1 MRDPAAR
8 GRWSELTGVAGRTVA
23 VVAAAGVAISLTAL
37 TGGMVVPAS
46 ALPATT
52 TTVAPAPAPGIP
64 EPTYT
69 PPPPPPVT
77 HEAPPPPPV
86 THEAPPPTH
95 EAPQTTYEAPQTT
108 HEAPQTTQAPVTTQ
122 APATQAPV
130 TTTQAPP
137 TTRAPERATT
147 TVPAPATTTAA
158 APTTQARPTT
168 ATGPLPT
175 ATGPLPTTTGPV
187 PTETRG
193 LPTVTSSAAV
203 NVPSSSGPTTALI
216 TTSGAKSPTPTTAVQ
231 AQKTTTPTETPKTLE
246 ATPQNI
252 ELARKSVPQVVDPP
266 PQTQTDIRDLTI
278 NLNAKVGLD
287 TNVAPRVAVEQKS
300 QVKQW
305 DRSWVHTDE
314 FYRPVI
320 INPYPQPLK
329 VVYVYGG
336 APRYLMIPPLASAV
350 TELAQ
355 IGVYN
360 FTAMLLDA
368 AGAATSVA
376 VGTMYGGGYVPAP
389 GEPPPPPPPPP
400 VTYDDVPVQVQYSE
414 ATYQPFVV
422 HQIVDAGMDP
432 AVGEEKVLLDGVTP
446 AWGVWQQNDNGDR
459 MFVVH
464 KTQQYPGM
472 DDPPGEGPLPG
483 DYPLQLASASK
494 PASSGLSTK
503 DLLLIGAACL
513 VLVLGAGAIILN
525 VVMGRRRQPRH

>member
-1 MRDPAAR
+1 MCAHLRICGAR
-8 GRWSELTGVAGRTVA
+8 GIALVLASGA
-23 VVAAAGVAISLTAL
+23 AISLTAV
-37 TGGMVVPAS
+37 TGGIGAAS
-46 ALPATT
+46 AMPGATT
-52 TTVAPAPAPGIP
+52 TTNAPVPAPRAPL
-64 EPTYT
+64 PTYVPPPLPPPPLVT
-69 PPPPPPVT
+69 HEAPPPPLVTHEAPPPPPVT

-86 THEAPPPTH
+86 THEAPPPPPVTH
-95 EAPQTTYEAPQTT
+95 EAPP
-108 HEAPQTTQAPVTTQ
+108 PPPTTQAPEPTYTPPPTHIPEQ
-122 APATQAPV
+122 TNAPATITAPV
-130 TTTQAPP
+130 TTTMP
-137 TTRAPERATT
+137 
-147 TVPAPATTTAA
+147 
-158 APTTQARPTT
+158 APTTQSRSTT
-168 ATGPLPT
+168 AAGPLPT
-175 ATGPLPTTTGPV
+175 AIGPLPTV
-187 PTETRG
+187 A
-193 LPTVTSSAAV
+193 SSAAV
-203 NVPSSSGPTTALI
+203 SVPNSSARTTAVV
-216 TTSGAKSPTPTTAVQ
+216 TTSGAKSPAPSTVTQARQTTTA
-231 AQKTTTPTETPKTLE
+231 TETPKTLQPT
-246 ATPQNI
+246 AQNFEI
-252 ELARKSVPQVVDPP
+252 AKNSVPQVVKP
-266 PQTQTDIRDLTI
+266 TQASQADIQDLTKKLTYQA
-278 NLNAKVGLD
+278 NQANSSTSASPTLD
-287 TNVAPRVAVEQKS
+287 FEKKS

-305 DRSWVHTDE
+305 DPKWVQTNQ
-314 FYRPVI
+314 FYQPVI
-320 INPYPQPLK
+320 INPFPNTLQ
-329 VVYVYGG
+329 VVYVYNG
-336 APRYLMIPPLASAV
+336 APQILMIPPLASAI

-355 IGVYN
+355 IGVYS
-360 FTAMLLDA
+360 FTAMVLDA
-368 AGAATSVA
+368 AGVATSVA